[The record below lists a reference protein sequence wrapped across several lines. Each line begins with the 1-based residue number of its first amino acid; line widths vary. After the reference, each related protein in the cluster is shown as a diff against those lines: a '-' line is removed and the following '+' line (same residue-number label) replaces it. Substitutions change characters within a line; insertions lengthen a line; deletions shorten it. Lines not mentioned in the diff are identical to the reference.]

1 MKNIAIF
8 LLVGLGLF
16 SSGYSIDVND
26 VAGLGIDIND
36 CLNALFQKGPELL
49 TSLAGIACKKPD
61 QRDFWQI
68 KINCLVDRNLKT
80 SKRGRPCVNV
90 VLPIVNLNAIN
101 YKSDIEKVKKSV
113 QATTDFLIKANCL
126 PGDLVGL
133 DVQNVADDVL
143 DEVNKMYLSI
153 VSDHLEPL
161 KVVMPTVCTLL
172 SPALTSNCVHE
183 LLQEA
188 ALLDRLGAHNRFSSL
203 IWETQS
209 CYANHT
215 LTVGHLTDK
224 LGIKLLSVL
233 NVRGDLH
240 IMSLFCRISYLKIM
254 NKTSNNTDP
263 NSINLETVK
272 KVWSKLECGLGQ
284 ALDIKGL
291 ELVTGPAKSV
301 VNNVVSKTVNEI
313 LNNKQL
319 ESVMTGVNCLV
330 IKKNLDIFWY
340 LQTCNGLENHN
351 GSVCHM

>member
-61 QRDFWQI
+61 Q
-68 KINCLVDRNLKT
+68 
-80 SKRGRPCVNV
+80 
-90 VLPIVNLNAIN
+90 
-101 YKSDIEKVKKSV
+101 SDIEKVKKSV

-183 LLQEA
+183 LLQ
-188 ALLDRLGAHNRFSSL
+188 
-203 IWETQS
+203 
-209 CYANHT
+209 
-215 LTVGHLTDK
+215 TVGHLTDK
-224 LGIKLLSVL
+224 LGIKLLS
-233 NVRGDLH
+233 G
-240 IMSLFCRISYLKIM
+240 LKCQ
-254 NKTSNNTDP
+254 NTDP

-319 ESVMTGVNCLV
+319 ESVMTGVTCLV
-330 IKKNLDIFWY
+330 NNVLGVVKL
-340 LQTCNGLENHN
+340 
-351 GSVCHM
+351 